1 MQPLL
6 KKAQT
11 LLEVNLR
18 LMVDAVIA
26 DNDLKLL
33 SDYIRLIERHIEEM
47 NNILVILEYSI
58 DELQDHIDAFEESAE
73 IEREE
78 RRDFEQ
84 LLRETLSPTAQL
96 ITIVGSDMPT
106 DAQIADEYREQ
117 YDNESRMRDQAIDA
131 INSLTERMHI
141 AKSISATIH
150 NAFESGKPLDTD
162 ATREIDTEVTD
173 EVRRVEQSRPAYED
187 DNIKAY
193 LDYIRQQLRES
204 RRKLRGDDY

>member
-131 INSLTERMHI
+131 INSLT
-141 AKSISATIH
+141 
-150 NAFESGKPLDTD
+150 G
-162 ATREIDTEVTD
+162 
-173 EVRRVEQSRPAYED
+173 RRQRH
-187 DNIKAY
+187 
-193 LDYIRQQLRES
+193 
-204 RRKLRGDDY
+204 G